1 MQKSS
6 YSEILKEIDKL
17 RAIGVED
24 TDPRIKKLKVK
35 LWSHLEKR
43 NKNRSTSIVPTV
55 TAIKTI
61 KLESNPLGETKIA
74 PETPADTKIEPK
86 TAGLKEKPYAKYV
99 LLGVV
104 VAVAVICYKFFRKD

>member
-6 YSEILKEIDKL
+6 YSEILKELDKL
-17 RAIGVED
+17 RAIGIED
-24 TDPRIKKLKVK
+24 TDPRIKKLKVQ
-35 LWSHLEKR
+35 LWGHLEKR
-43 NKNRSTSIVPTV
+43 NKNRSTGIVPTV

-74 PETPADTKIEPK
+74 PKTSSDTKIEPK
-86 TAGLKEKPYAKYV
+86 VADLKDSPYAKYV

-104 VAVAVICYKFFRKD
+104 VAIAVVCYKFFKKD